1 MIKLQDSNIIDT
13 LPEAFTSDPKNIALG
28 YALQGAMRRLLEYSR
43 TTSVYAAIDV
53 ADDDV
58 LDMLAAELD
67 TQYYDVLL
75 DVEAKRKL
83 VKNTLIWYGKAGTP
97 AAVEELITSVFGE
110 GRVEEW
116 FDYGGEPFYFKV
128 YTNATFTED
137 MISKFDNMLEKVKNT
152 RSKLETVVGEKTLRQ
167 NTSVLIGTDQIIV
180 APVIFQEIVN
190 EKTLRQNTHTLIGD
204 NQIIVAQAIFQK

>member
-1 MIKLQDSNIIDT
+1 MIKLQDSNITDI
-13 LPEAFTSDPKNIALG
+13 LPEVFTSDPKNVALG

-83 VKNTLIWYGKAGTP
+83 VKNTLIWYG
-97 AAVEELITSVFGE
+97 
-110 GRVEEW
+110 
-116 FDYGGEPFYFKV
+116 
-128 YTNATFTED
+128 
-137 MISKFDNMLEKVKNT
+137 
-152 RSKLETVVGEKTLRQ
+152 
-167 NTSVLIGTDQIIV
+167 
-180 APVIFQEIVN
+180 
-190 EKTLRQNTHTLIGD
+190 
-204 NQIIVAQAIFQK
+204 

>member
-1 MIKLQDSNIIDT
+1 MIKLQDSNIIDI
-13 LPEAFTSDPKNIALG
+13 LPEVFTSDPKNIALG

-53 ADDDV
+53 AGDDV

-97 AAVEELITSVFGE
+97 TAVEELITSVFGE

-137 MISKFDNMLEKVKNT
+137 MISKFDDMLEKVKNT

-180 APVIFQEIVN
+180 APVIFQEIIN
-190 EKTLRQNTHTLIGD
+190 EKH
-204 NQIIVAQAIFQK
+204 